1 MNQRVL
7 SIYKKVMSV
16 PEGLSGAE
24 HRKLTRRYVREMSDA
39 EVDSVLSRKDE
50 IEETSWDEWRLR
62 KDIFLQLGFSDAEAQ
77 VFARCRLDSP
87 GIRTIIKRRVEITKH
102 ATDEEIKRINAGDGG
117 TLKGLTMLAKMK
129 GVGSG

>member
-1 MNQRVL
+1 VNQRVL
-7 SIYKKVMSV
+7 SVYKKVMAL

-24 HRKLTRRYVREMSDA
+24 HRKLTRRYVRSMSKD

-102 ATDEEIKRINAGDGG
+102 ATDDEIRRINAGDGG
-117 TLKGLTMLAKMK
+117 TLKGLAMLAKMK
-129 GVGSG
+129 GVSDG